1 MPLVRYRP
9 VRCST
14 PGTAAANAGG
24 YAPALS
30 VMTRRGVVPLEV
42 MARCGL
48 GIFEIEQMVPRFDAA
63 YGGLFFAPHMLSL
76 AFPEEDFYPFSMLN
90 LRPMPD
96 LKWQRAEI
104 SRSYVNRVI
113 TCVRK
118 LDISRQEAEIHV
130 RAEMEAEFE
139 EIGRIQ
145 YEKQHSKE
153 ENLHTK

>member
-1 MPLVRYRP
+1 LACEAVLE
-9 VRCST
+9 
-14 PGTAAANAGG
+14 
-24 YAPALS
+24 YAQL
-30 VMTRRGVVPLEV
+30 
-42 MARCGL
+42 
-48 GIFEIEQMVPRFDAA
+48 
-63 YGGLFFAPHMLSL
+63 LSL

-118 LDISRQEAEIHV
+118 LEISRQDAEIHV